1 MEQGPCI
8 HSQSSFSLMT
18 SEPSEMVLVPGLY
31 LWLWPTTLQESGL
44 EAREAPA
51 VGDSCAGTL
60 RTSSMTVG
68 Q

>member
-1 MEQGPCI
+1 MEHGPFV
-8 HSQSSFSLMT
+8 HPQSPFSLMT
-18 SEPSEMVLVPGLY
+18 SGPSEMVLVPGLC
-31 LWLWPTTLQESGL
+31 LWLWPATLQESGI
-44 EAREAPA
+44 EAGEAPA